1 MTASA
6 NPLYRLVA
14 ALVLSVIVIVLDQRT
29 PWAEPVRHVL
39 AYLTAPIHYVAYLP
53 VDSGQW
59 LTEQAQSRSSLM
71 EENQRLQRQSLILE
85 QKVQRLAVL
94 EAENVR
100 LRELLN
106 SSADLDANVLVA
118 EIIGVDPDPNRQ
130 ELVIN
135 KGTGSDVFRGQAVLD
150 AQGLIGQVVDAGPL
164 SSRVLLLTDAS
175 HAMSV
180 QVNRNGVRAVLAGNG
195 QTGLRLLY
203 VPDTADI
210 REGDLLTTSGLAGRF
225 PPGYPVARVTEVY
238 HDPGQPFARVVAEP
252 SAQLQRSRHFL
263 LLFPPPREE
272 LDASIWDESMD
283 ISADALH
290 AAQRLGQPASP
301 AMQEER

>member
-39 AYLTAPIHYVAYLP
+39 AYLTAPIHYVAHLP

-118 EIIGVDPDPNRQ
+118 EIIGVYPDPNRQ

-210 REGDLLTTSGLAGRF
+210 EEGDLLVSTGLGQRY
-225 PPGYPVARVTEVY
+225 PRGYPVGTVTSVRHQSGAPYADITALPTARIDRASHVLLV
-238 HDPGQPFARVVAEP
+238 QPT
-252 SAQLQRSRHFL
+252 QT
-263 LLFPPPREE
+263 
-272 LDASIWDESMD
+272 
-283 ISADALH
+283 
-290 AAQRLGQPASP
+290 PASP
-301 AMQEER
+301 LTRGDADAR

>member
-1 MTASA
+1 MTAPA
-6 NPLYRLVA
+6 NPTYRLLI
-14 ALVLSVIVIVLDQRT
+14 ALVLAIVMMVLDQRT
-29 PWAEPVRHVL
+29 PWAAPVRHVL
-39 AYLTAPIHYVAYLP
+39 GYLTAPIHYLAHLP
-53 VDSGQW
+53 VDSGEW
-59 LTEQAQSRSSLM
+59 LSEQTQTRGSLM
-71 EENQRLQRQSLILE
+71 DENRRLQRQALILE

-135 KGTGSDVFRGQAVLD
+135 KGRGDKVLRGQAVLD

-164 SSRVLLLTDAS
+164 SSRVLLVTDAS

-180 QVNRNGVRAVLAGNG
+180 QVNRNGVRAILAGTG
-195 QTGLRLLY
+195 QSDGLKLLY

-210 REGDLLTTSGLAGRF
+210 NEGDLLVSTGLGQRY
-225 PPGYPVARVTEVY
+225 PRGYPVATVTAVR
-238 HDPGQPFARVVAEP
+238 HQSGAPFAEIAARPTARVDRASHVLLVQSTDKPLIPVPDPE
-252 SAQLQRSRHFL
+252 SANDS
-263 LLFPPPREE
+263 
-272 LDASIWDESMD
+272 
-283 ISADALH
+283 
-290 AAQRLGQPASP
+290 
-301 AMQEER
+301 

>member
-14 ALVLSVIVIVLDQRT
+14 ALILSIIVMVLDQRT
-29 PWAEPVRHVL
+29 PWAQPVRYFL
-39 AYLTAPIHYVAYLP
+39 GALTAPVHYVAHLP
-53 VDSGQW
+53 VDSGEW
-59 LTEQAQSRSSLM
+59 LTEQAQSRSSLL
-71 EENQRLQRQSLILE
+71 EENRRLQRKSLILE

-106 SSADLDANVLVA
+106 SSADLDDNVLVA
-118 EIIGVDPDPNRQ
+118 EIIGLDADPNRQ

-135 KGTGSDVFRGQAVLD
+135 KGTGSRVVKGQAVLD
-150 AQGLIGQVVDAGPL
+150 AQGLIGQVVEAGPL

-180 QVNRNGVRAVLAGNG
+180 QVNRNGVRAVLAGTG
-195 QTGLRLLY
+195 QAGGLRLLY

-210 REGDLLTTSGLAGRF
+210 QEGDLLVSTGLGQRY
-225 PPGYPVARVTEVY
+225 PRGYPVATITRVR
-238 HDPGQPFARVVAEP
+238 HQSGAAFAEI
-252 SAQLQRSRHFL
+252 SARPTARIDRASHVL
-263 LLFPPPREE
+263 LVQSSALTVRQSEE
-272 LDASIWDESMD
+272 LRNE
-283 ISADALH
+283 
-290 AAQRLGQPASP
+290 G
-301 AMQEER
+301 

>member
-39 AYLTAPIHYVAYLP
+39 AYLTAPIHYVAHLP

-210 REGDLLTTSGLAGRF
+210 EEGDLLVSTGLGQRY
-225 PPGYPVARVTEVY
+225 PRGYPVGTVTSVRHQSGAPYADITALPTARIDRASHVLLV
-238 HDPGQPFARVVAEP
+238 QPT
-252 SAQLQRSRHFL
+252 QT
-263 LLFPPPREE
+263 
-272 LDASIWDESMD
+272 
-283 ISADALH
+283 
-290 AAQRLGQPASP
+290 PASP
-301 AMQEER
+301 LTRGGADAR

>member
-14 ALVLSVIVIVLDQRT
+14 ALILSIIVMVLDQRT
-29 PWAEPVRHVL
+29 PWAQPVRYFL
-39 AYLTAPIHYVAYLP
+39 GALTAPVHYVAHLP
-53 VDSGQW
+53 VDSGEW
-59 LTEQAQSRSSLM
+59 LTEQAQSRSSLL
-71 EENQRLQRQSLILE
+71 EENRRLQRKSLILE

-118 EIIGVDPDPNRQ
+118 EIIGLDADPNRQ
-130 ELVIN
+130 ELIIN
-135 KGTGSDVFRGQAVLD
+135 KGAGSQVITGQAVLD
-150 AQGLIGQVVDAGPL
+150 SQGLIGQVVEAGPL

-180 QVNRNGVRAVLAGNG
+180 QVNRNGVRAVLAGSG
-195 QTGLRLLY
+195 QTGGLRLLY

-210 REGDLLTTSGLAGRF
+210 QEGDLLVSTGLGQRY
-225 PPGYPVARVTEVY
+225 PRGYPVATITSVRHQSGAAFAEITARPTARIDRASHVLLV
-238 HDPGQPFARVVAEP
+238 QPTPQPVRQSSEG
-252 SAQLQRSRHFL
+252 S
-263 LLFPPPREE
+263 
-272 LDASIWDESMD
+272 DE
-283 ISADALH
+283 
-290 AAQRLGQPASP
+290 G
-301 AMQEER
+301 

>member
-1 MTASA
+1 MTAPA
-6 NPLYRLVA
+6 NPTYRLLI
-14 ALVLSVIVIVLDQRT
+14 ALVLAIIMMVLDQRT
-29 PWAEPVRHVL
+29 PWAAPVRHVL
-39 AYLTAPIHYVAYLP
+39 GYLTAPIHYLAHLP
-53 VDSGQW
+53 VDSGEW
-59 LTEQAQSRSSLM
+59 LSEQTQSRGSLM
-71 EENQRLQRQSLILE
+71 EENRRLQRQALILE

-135 KGTGSDVFRGQAVLD
+135 KGSGDQVARGQAVLD

-164 SSRVLLLTDAS
+164 SSQVLLVTDAS

-180 QVNRNGVRAVLAGNG
+180 QVNRNGVRAVLAGTG
-195 QTGLRLLY
+195 QSDGLKLLY

-210 REGDLLTTSGLAGRF
+210 REGDLLVSTGLGQRY
-225 PPGYPVARVTEVY
+225 PRGYPVATVTAVR
-238 HDPGQPFARVVAEP
+238 HQSGAPFAEIAARPTARVDRASHV
-252 SAQLQRSRHFL
+252 L
-263 LLFPPPREE
+263 LVQPTDTPLIPVPDPE
-272 LDASIWDESMD
+272 
-283 ISADALH
+283 
-290 AAQRLGQPASP
+290 AANDP
-301 AMQEER
+301 

>member
-1 MTASA
+1 MSAPA
-6 NPLYRLVA
+6 NPLYRLTI
-14 ALVLSVIVIVLDQRT
+14 ALVLSIIVMVLDQRT
-29 PWAEPVRHVL
+29 QWAAPVRYVL
-39 AYLTAPIHYVAYLP
+39 GALTAPVHYIAHLP

-59 LTEQAQSRSSLM
+59 LTEQAQSRSSLL
-71 EENQRLQRQSLILE
+71 EENRRLQRKSLILE

-118 EIIGVDPDPNRQ
+118 EIIGLDADPNRQ

-135 KGTGSDVFRGQAVLD
+135 KGSGSQVVTGQAVLD
-150 AQGLIGQVVDAGPL
+150 AQGLIGQVVEAGPL

-180 QVNRNGVRAVLAGNG
+180 QVNRNGVRAVLAGTG
-195 QTGLRLLY
+195 QVGGLRLLY

-210 REGDLLTTSGLAGRF
+210 QEGDLLVSTGLGQRY
-225 PPGYPVARVTEVY
+225 PRGYPVATITRVR
-238 HDPGQPFARVVAEP
+238 HHSGAAFAE
-252 SAQLQRSRHFL
+252 
-263 LLFPPPREE
+263 
-272 LDASIWDESMD
+272 
-283 ISADALH
+283 ISARPTARIDRASHVL
-290 AAQRLGQPASP
+290 LVQPSELP
-301 AMQEER
+301 ERKPQEVTDEG